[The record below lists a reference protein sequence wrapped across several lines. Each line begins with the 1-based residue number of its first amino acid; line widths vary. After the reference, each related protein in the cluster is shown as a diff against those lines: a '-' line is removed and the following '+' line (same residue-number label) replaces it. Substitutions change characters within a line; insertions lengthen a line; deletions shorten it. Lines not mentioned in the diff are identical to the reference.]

1 MFSRNIEP
9 QSGLLN
15 GMRLFQNDQDPK
27 LPFKLVRGQF
37 PVVLAFALTINY
49 CFKGNLSIK

>member
-15 GMRLFQNDQDPK
+15 GTSLFQNDRDLK
-27 LPFKLVRGQF
+27 LPFKLVRGRF
-37 PVVLAFALTINY
+37 PVVLAFALTIN
-49 CFKGNLSIK
+49 